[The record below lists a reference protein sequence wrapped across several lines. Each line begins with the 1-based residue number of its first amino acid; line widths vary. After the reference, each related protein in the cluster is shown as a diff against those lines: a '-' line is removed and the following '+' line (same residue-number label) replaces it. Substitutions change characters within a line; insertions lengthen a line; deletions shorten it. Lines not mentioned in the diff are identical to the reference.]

1 MAQLRVR
8 ERNVLLRRASILGY
22 PCCMA
27 YEVMNTCLLVPG
39 ITVSACAS
47 WVQAWGSIAAIFAAV
62 WIGNRQLQTS
72 RRLEAET
79 RHRADLLKLEVL
91 YSLFA
96 DARGQVGLLE
106 DATERGAEV
115 ARPLQRLSEIREA
128 LMALPVFESPTR
140 LMCFATLEGP
150 RAIFDLDQAVRQVRD
165 ALSSDQGVGS
175 VLLPE
180 EVSREFRRAIGHAR
194 GVFSA
199 AEGNSKRQTEYL
211 RTLLPP
217 DRHLHPEWLLAENE
231 ESQWVHGSRGA
242 QTPS

>member
-1 MAQLRVR
+1 M
-8 ERNVLLRRASILGY
+8 I
-22 PCCMA
+22 
-27 YEVMNTCLLVPG
+27 YEVMDTCLLVPG
-39 ITVSACAS
+39 IPISACAS
-47 WVQAWGSIAAIFAAV
+47 WMQAWGSIAAIFAAM

-72 RRLEAET
+72 RRLEVE
-79 RHRADLLKLEVL
+79 RRYRADLLKLEVL
-91 YSLFA
+91 FSLFG

-115 ARPLQRLSEIREA
+115 SRPLRRLSEIREA

-150 RAIFDLDQAVRQVRD
+150 LAIFDLDQAVRQVREALD
-165 ALSSDQGVGS
+165 ADQGVGS
-175 VLLPE
+175 GLLPQ
-180 EVSREFRRAIGHAR
+180 EVTREFQRAVGHAR

-199 AEGNSKRQTEYL
+199 AERNSRRQTEYL

-217 DRHLHPEWLLAENE
+217 DRHLHPEWLLKEDE
-231 ESQWVHGSRGA
+231 ESQLVNGSRDT